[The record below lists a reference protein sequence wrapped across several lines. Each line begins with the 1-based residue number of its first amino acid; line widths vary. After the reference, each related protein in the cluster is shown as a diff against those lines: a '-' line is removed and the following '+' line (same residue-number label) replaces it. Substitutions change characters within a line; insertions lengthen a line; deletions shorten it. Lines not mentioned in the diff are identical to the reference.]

1 MIRSTNDFN
10 KISKRN
16 IFEPKVPFRRG
27 KVYTVP
33 EKVFAYAI
41 LFIIVHEAFS
51 CHLVTKKRFI
61 EKYVYVQIFFVAV
74 IKLI

>member
-16 IFEPKVPFRRG
+16 IFEPKVLFRRG
-27 KVYTVP
+27 KAYTVP
-33 EKVFAYAI
+33 QKVFAYAI

-51 CHLVTKKRFI
+51 CHLVIFSYHQSTLL
-61 EKYVYVQIFFVAV
+61 ENTCMCKYF
-74 IKLI
+74 L